1 MENIDFA
8 KVGLK
13 MKELRNE
20 MGISQQTIASDIGA
34 TVAFISNIENNK
46 VKMNLRMII
55 YYANMC
61 NVPIDVLIDAGR
73 KKKRYSAGEA
83 IDQQILETLQEFSPN
98 EKHKLLQMLQIAK
111 SK

>member
-1 MENIDFA
+1 MNDIDFT

-20 MGISQQTIASDIGA
+20 RGISQQKIAQDIGA

-46 VKMNLRMII
+46 VKMNLKMII
-55 YYANMC
+55 YYAKMC

-73 KKKRYSAGEA
+73 SNKLYNEDDA
-83 IDQQILETLQEFSPN
+83 IDKQLLETLQNFSVE
-98 EKHKLLQMLQIAK
+98 EKHKLLQMLNIVK
-111 SK
+111 S

>member
-20 MGISQQTIASDIGA
+20 RGISQQTIASDIGA
-34 TVAFISNIENNK
+34 TVAFVSNIENNK
-46 VKMNLRMII
+46 VKMNLRMVI

-61 NVPIDVLIDAGR
+61 NVPIDVIIDAGR
-73 KKKRYSAGEA
+73 KKKRYTSSDAL
-83 IDQQILETLQEFSPN
+83 DQEIMQKLQDFTPSEKKKILE
-98 EKHKLLQMLQIAK
+98 MLQIAK
-111 SK
+111 K